1 MNLRIQ
7 LILVIAACNLFWCSI
22 FAVHAYLE
30 KKEQPHAIIFSD
42 TLRFKVRELQNEIAT
57 LQQQRTALQSDTA
70 KFFIKY
76 NEILS
81 RINSNKSDS
90 AQYKLL
96 QELLHKPDP
105 MPIDVNQAI
114 AGGIL
119 CCSLWQ
125 NTSQQLRLADSINQ
139 LKDTIIATQHTEIN
153 TCSKNL
159 IEVSQQEVLLDLKLK
174 TTKNKLRKWRIAGA
188 SQLTA
193 VVAAITFYKLTH

>member
-1 MNLRIQ
+1 MNFRTQ

-30 KKEQPHAIIFSD
+30 KKEQPHAIVFSD

-57 LQQQRTALQSDTA
+57 LQQQRTALESDNA
-70 KFFIKY
+70 KFYNKY

-81 RINSNKSDS
+81 RINGNKSDS

-96 QELLHKPDP
+96 QELLRKPDP

-114 AGGIL
+114 AAGML
-119 CCSLWQ
+119 CCTLLQ
-125 NTSQQLRLADSINQ
+125 NTSQQLRIADSISQ
-139 LKDTIIATQHTEIN
+139 LKDTVIATQLAEISI
-153 TCSKNL
+153 CSKNL
-159 IEVSQQEVLLDLKLK
+159 NEVSQQQVLLNSKLT

-193 VVAAITFYKLTH
+193 IVAAITFYKLTH

>member
-1 MNLRIQ
+1 MNFRTQ
-7 LILVIAACNLFWCSI
+7 LIIVIAACNLFWCSI

-30 KKEQPHAIIFSD
+30 KKEQPHAIVFSD

-70 KFFIKY
+70 KFYIKY

-96 QELLHKPDP
+96 QELLRKPDP

-119 CCSLWQ
+119 CCSLLQ
-125 NTSQQLRLADSINQ
+125 NTSQQLLLADSINQ
-139 LKDTIIATQHTEIN
+139 FKDTVITTQLAEISI
-153 TCSKNL
+153 CSKNL
-159 IEVSQQEVLLDLKLK
+159 IEVSQQEVLLNSKLT